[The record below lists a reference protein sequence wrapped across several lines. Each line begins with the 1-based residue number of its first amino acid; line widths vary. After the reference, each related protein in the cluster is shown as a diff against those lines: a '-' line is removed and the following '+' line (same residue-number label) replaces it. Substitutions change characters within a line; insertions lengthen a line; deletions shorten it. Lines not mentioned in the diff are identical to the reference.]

1 MTRSSHCPS
10 SKIVICKHSAKYN
23 YLHVRTNIQ
32 EQNCAL
38 LCYYAS
44 SSGNFLTT
52 FRDNLSVPPVGLSGN
67 FLSTFRDKLL
77 APPSGF
83 KWKFLVDVSRQPI
96 GPIFGVEVEIS
107 CRRFGTTHRSHL
119 WGWSGNFLSTFRNNQ
134 RSHLRGSS
142 GNFLPTFRDNLSVA
156 TSGFKWKFLADVSG
170 QPIGPTF
177 GVQVEISC
185 RHFGTTLR
193 SHPRGSSGNFLL
205 KFRDNPSVPI
215 LMVQE
220 LETWG
225 WDRYV
230 VSKRR

>member
-107 CRRFGTTHRSHL
+107 CRRFGTTRGPTFGVQVEISCRRFGTTYRS
-119 WGWSGNFLSTFRNNQ
+119 Q
-134 RSHLRGSS
+134 LRGSS
-142 GNFLPTFRDNLSVA
+142 GNFLPTFRDNLSVPP
-156 TSGFKWKFLADVSG
+156 SGFKWKFLADISG
-170 QPIGPTF
+170 QPYGPIL
-177 GVQVEISC
+177 GVQVVISC
-185 RHFGTTLR
+185 
-193 SHPRGSSGNFLL
+193 
-205 KFRDNPSVPI
+205 
-215 LMVQE
+215 
-220 LETWG
+220 
-225 WDRYV
+225 
-230 VSKRR
+230 